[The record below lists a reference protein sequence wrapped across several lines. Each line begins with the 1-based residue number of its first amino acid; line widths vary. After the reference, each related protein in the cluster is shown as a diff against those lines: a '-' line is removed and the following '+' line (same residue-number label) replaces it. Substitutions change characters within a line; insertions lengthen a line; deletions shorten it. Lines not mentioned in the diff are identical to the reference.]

1 MNIQNRFN
9 QIPRLGQLRFKTLLD
24 WWSLLSMPRNILS
37 LFGILL
43 ISAGFAS
50 GSAIIVDHKNYN
62 SIDTMPASSLEAL
75 AKMKVF
81 FAHASVGGNIIQ
93 GMKTLNTQHP
103 EQYPLHC
110 ESAKDTPANTKP
122 GEFYDYN
129 RGNPGS
135 DAKMDLFAQYLKNGW
150 HSPAVNVVINK
161 FCFIDPNANFEKYIS
176 SMTELERNYEN
187 TTLVYM
193 TIPIKTETDPGNLKR
208 QKFNDALR
216 EWVQK
221 NDKVLLD
228 IADIEAWSD
237 EGKENT
243 FSLQGQDVQALRSEY
258 TNDGGHLNSM
268 GQIRGA
274 KGMFTLLAQVAT
286 QH

>member
-9 QIPRLGQLRFKTLLD
+9 QIPRLGQLRSKKLLD

-75 AKMKVF
+75 
-81 FAHASVGGNIIQ
+81 
-93 GMKTLNTQHP
+93 
-103 EQYPLHC
+103 
-110 ESAKDTPANTKP
+110 
-122 GEFYDYN
+122 
-129 RGNPGS
+129 
-135 DAKMDLFAQYLKNGW
+135 
-150 HSPAVNVVINK
+150 
-161 FCFIDPNANFEKYIS
+161 
-176 SMTELERNYEN
+176 
-187 TTLVYM
+187 
-193 TIPIKTETDPGNLKR
+193 
-208 QKFNDALR
+208 
-216 EWVQK
+216 
-221 NDKVLLD
+221 
-228 IADIEAWSD
+228 
-237 EGKENT
+237 
-243 FSLQGQDVQALRSEY
+243 RSEY